1 MSIKCTLGKPV
12 ILLTACVNPSLS
24 KNRWHTLNDADL
36 RLNQYV
42 DAIGYYIKETD
53 LNICFVDNSGYDIS
67 EIPLIE
73 EYRATDRLE
82 ILTYLASE
90 DVRLRG
96 KGYGEQDILRYAMEN
111 SEFLSHADYII
122 KATGRIK
129 IRNIKSLISLTKYIS
144 NKNKKYVIGEKLYKA
159 KWIQSYLF
167 IAYREFFCDAFFAQM
182 RKVSEKNEDMKMF
195 EEGLYSA
202 IEEWK
207 TFGGKFLNVLTPII
221 VDGMRGEGGYYYT
234 NSFKDKIKCLLNAFR
249 CNLLN
254 KL

>member
-1 MSIKCTLGKPV
+1 MSTKDSIGMPV
-12 ILLTACVNPSLS
+12 ILLTSCIDPSLS
-24 KNRWHTLNDADL
+24 KNRWHTLNDVDL
-36 RLNQYV
+36 RLRQYI
-42 DAIGYYIKETD
+42 DAVCYYGKETD
-53 LNICFVDNSGYDIS
+53 LKICFVDNSGYDIS
-67 EIPLIE
+67 HMPAIE
-73 EYRATDRLE
+73 EYITTGRLE

-90 DVRLRG
+90 DVRSRG
-96 KGYGEQDILRYAMEN
+96 KGYGEQDILRYALKN
-111 SEFLSHADYII
+111 SKNLLHADYII

-129 IRNIKSLISLTKYIS
+129 IRNIKSLIRLTEYLSK
-144 NKNKKYVIGEKLYKA
+144 KREKYVIGEKLYKA
-159 KWIQSYLF
+159 KWMQSYLF
-167 IAYREFFCDAFFAQM
+167 IAHHEFFGEAFFAQM

-207 TFGGKFLNVLTPII
+207 TSGGKFLNVLTPII
-221 VDGMRGEGGYYYT
+221 VDGMRGEGGYYCT